1 VTARNQTR
9 ARNEGSGL
17 YGAASPQALA
27 AEVFENYK
35 NFVNPPLARVMK
47 LSGSPVEVRA
57 SGCTIWDQNGKPYLD
72 FAGGY
77 GVFTLGHS
85 HPRVVAA
92 VREQLER
99 MSLSGKTMF
108 NVLLGRAAKR
118 LAELAPGDLQ
128 ISFWC
133 NSGTEAIEGAIK
145 LARAATG
152 RTKIV
157 STIDA
162 FHGKTMG
169 ALSVSGRAAFQTPF
183 EPLLEGFAHV
193 PYGTVEGLDE
203 ALADAAAFVVEP
215 VQGEGGVNVPPHGY
229 LRAVSEACAR
239 AGALFVADEVQT
251 GLGRCGYRF
260 ACNREGVVP
269 DVMTVAKGL
278 SGGVMPVGAFVAR
291 PDAWNRAFGK
301 APLLHTSTFGGNELA
316 CAAALEA
323 MNVMED
329 EGLVE
334 NARRRGARLLEGAR
348 AIAAEYPDVVREARG
363 LGLLVGVELVNEGYG
378 GWVIPEMLKA
388 GVTAAW
394 TLNLQRVIR
403 LEPPLIVTE
412 AEVDRA
418 LGALRGGVAAAYE
431 KLGRL

>member
-1 VTARNQTR
+1 MI
-9 ARNEGSGL
+9 ESHEEL
-17 YGAASPQALA
+17 YGASSPQALA
-27 AEVFENYK
+27 TEVFENYK
-35 NFVNPPLARVMK
+35 QFVNPPLARVMK

-57 SGCTIWDQNGKPYLD
+57 RGCTIWDQNGKPYLD

-85 HPRVVAA
+85 HPRVVDA
-92 VREQLER
+92 VRKQLES
-99 MSLSGKTMF
+99 MALSGKTMF
-108 NVLLGRAAKR
+108 NVVLGRAAKR

-152 RTKIV
+152 RTTVV

-169 ALSVSGRAAFQTPF
+169 ALSVSGRETFQTPF
-183 EPLLEGFAHV
+183 KPLLEGFAHV
-193 PYGTVEGLDE
+193 PYGDASILED
-203 ALADAAAFVVEP
+203 ALQGAAAFVVEP
-215 VQGEGGVNVPPHGY
+215 VQGEGGVNVPPAGY
-229 LRAVSEACAR
+229 LQAVREACDR
-239 AGALFVADEVQT
+239 TGALFVADEVQT

-260 ACNREGVVP
+260 ACNRDDVVP
-269 DVMTVAKGL
+269 DVMTLAKGL
-278 SGGVMPVGAFVAR
+278 SGGVMPVGAFIAR
-291 PDAWNRAFGK
+291 PDVWNRAFGK

-316 CAAALEA
+316 CAAALAA
-323 MNVMED
+323 MDVLES

-334 NARRRGARLLEGAR
+334 SARIRGEQLLAGAR
-348 AIAAEYPDVVREARG
+348 AIAAEFPDVVAEARG
-363 LGLLVGVELVNEGYG
+363 LGLLVGVELTDEGYG
-378 GWVIPEMLKA
+378 GWIIPEMLKA

-403 LEPPLIVTE
+403 LEPPLVVTA
-412 AEVDRA
+412 AEVEKA
-418 LGALRGGVAAAYE
+418 LAALRAGVATARE

>member
-1 VTARNQTR
+1 MIESRDD
-9 ARNEGSGL
+9 L
-17 YGAASPQALA
+17 YGASSPQELV

-35 NFVNPPLARVMK
+35 EFVNPPLARVMK
-47 LSGSPVEVRA
+47 ISGSPIEVRA
-57 SGCTIWDQNGKPYLD
+57 RGCTIWDQNGKAYLD

-85 HPRVVAA
+85 HPRVVEA
-92 VREQLER
+92 VRKQLEL

-108 NVLLGRAAKR
+108 NVMLGRAARR
-118 LAELAPGDLQ
+118 LAELAPGDLR

-152 RTKIV
+152 RTTIV

-169 ALSVSGRAAFQTPF
+169 ALSVSGRETFQTPF
-183 EPLLEGFAHV
+183 KPLLEGFAHV
-193 PYGTVEGLDE
+193 PYGDASMLDE

-215 VQGEGGVNVPPHGY
+215 VQGEGGVNVPPEGY
-229 LRAVSEACAR
+229 LRAVREACDR
-239 AGALFVADEVQT
+239 TGALFIADEVQT
-251 GLGRCGYRF
+251 GLGRCGYLF
-260 ACNREGVVP
+260 ASNRDDVVP
-269 DVMTVAKGL
+269 DVMTLAKGL

-291 PDAWNRAFGK
+291 PGCWNRAFGK

-316 CAAALEA
+316 CVAALTA
-323 MNVMED
+323 MEV
-329 EGLVE
+329 LVE
-334 NARRRGARLLEGAR
+334 EKLVDNARERGRQLLAGAQ
-348 AIAAEYPDVVREARG
+348 AIAAEFPEVVREARG
-363 LGLLVGVELVNEGYG
+363 LGLLVGVELTSEGYG
-378 GWVIPEMLKA
+378 GWIIPEMLKA

-403 LEPPLIVTE
+403 LEPPLIVTA
-412 AEVDRA
+412 AEVEKA
-418 LGALRGGVAAAYE
+418 LAALRAGVQTAQD
-431 KLGRL
+431 KLGKL